1 MAMCFS
7 LVALGDVPIRIND
20 PGCVAKTFPD
30 YFGRFAAIA
39 RRAPVI
45 AVDGPSASGKGTVA
59 KRVAEALGFHFL
71 DSGALYRLVALKARG
86 SGTPPDDEASVAR
99 LAETLDVAFSAAGDV
114 CLEGEP
120 VGDALRSEAIG
131 TLASRVAA
139 LPQVRTA
146 LLARQR
152 AFRRSPGLVAD
163 GRDMGSVVFPDA
175 DLKIFLTASAEERAR
190 RRHKQ
195 LMEKGLSATMREI
208 LQDIQE
214 RDLRDT
220 QRGVAPLQMC
230 ADAEM
235 LDTTDLTIEEAVA
248 AILARYRVS
257 PSA

>member
-1 MAMCFS
+1 
-7 LVALGDVPIRIND
+7 VAQ
-20 PGCVAKTFPD
+20 
-30 YFGRFAAIA
+30 
-39 RRAPVI
+39 
-45 AVDGPSASGKGTVA
+45 
-59 KRVAEALGFHFL
+59 ALGFHFL
-71 DSGALYRLVALKARG
+71 DSGALYRLVALKALH

-99 LAETLDVAFSAAGDV
+99 LAERLDVTFSAAGSVSLD
-114 CLEGEP
+114 GEP
-120 VGDALRSEAIG
+120 VGNALRSEEIG

-139 LPQVRTA
+139 LPKVRTA
-146 LLARQR
+146 LLTRQH

-235 LDTTDLTIEEAVA
+235 LDTTDLTIEEVVA